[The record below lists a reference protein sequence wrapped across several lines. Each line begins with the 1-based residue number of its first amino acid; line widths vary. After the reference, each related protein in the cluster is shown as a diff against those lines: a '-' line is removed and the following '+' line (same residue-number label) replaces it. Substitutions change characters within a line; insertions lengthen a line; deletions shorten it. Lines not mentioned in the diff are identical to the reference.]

1 MSEKTLHRQVC
12 DYLRYQYPKVIFNT
26 DLSGATK
33 LTMGQAVAIKRLRS
47 NRGWPDLFIAEPRN
61 GYNGFFLE
69 LKKEGT
75 SLLKKRGNDAYGYP
89 AFASDHIREQYE
101 MIEELR
107 ARKYKAEFAIGFDEA
122 KKIIDQYLK

>member
-1 MSEKTLHRQVC
+1 MKIVLNIFVVVFLFVSFPGYCTLADNSLKQ
-12 DYLRYQYPKVIFNT
+12 LK
-26 DLSGATK
+26 
-33 LTMGQAVAIKRLRS
+33 
-47 NRGWPDLFIAEPRN
+47 
-61 GYNGFFLE
+61 LE